1 MRIDKVETV
10 RHEEFPNL
18 LYVLV
23 HTDDGLVGTGETFY
37 GAEAVEAQV
46 HSVAVPL
53 LMGQDPL
60 RIEALNV
67 ALEGYVGYAGSGA
80 ETRARSAVDIALW
93 DLRAQA
99 AQMPLHDTMG
109 GRTRQ
114 SIRTYNTCAGS
125 QYVRRSGQSSDN
137 WGLDAPRSPYEDLQR
152 FLTDAGGLAEELLSE
167 GLTGMKIW
175 PFDTFAERS
184 RGTDISPSELR
195 TALEPFALIR
205 DAVGG
210 DMDVMVELHSLW
222 NVPSARKIIAALG
235 EFAPYWIEDPVRSDL
250 LDGLDAISP
259 AIRST
264 GTMLAAG
271 ETLAQ
276 LGSFAPLVAPGPI
289 DVVTVDLSWCG
300 GITQA
305 VKVAALA
312 AAAGK
317 SIAPHDCTGPV
328 ALVAA
333 THLSVSAPN
342 ALLQESVRAATRGW
356 YKDVVTQMPVFS
368 NGEIA
373 PPAGVGLG
381 TSLQPDFVR
390 SAGARVR
397 AQ

>member
-1 MRIDKVETV
+1 MKIDKVETV
-10 RHEEFPNL
+10 RHDEFPNL

-53 LMGQDPL
+53 LTGQDPL
-60 RIEALNV
+60 RIEAINV
-67 ALEGYVGYAGSGA
+67 ALEGYVGYSGSGA

-99 AQMPLHDTMG
+99 AQMPLYDTMG
-109 GRTRQ
+109 GRTRH

-125 QYVRRSGQSSDN
+125 QYVRRSGQSSEN
-137 WGLDAPRSPYEDLQR
+137 WGLDAPRSRYEDLQR

-167 GLTGMKIW
+167 GVTGMKIW
-175 PFDTFAERS
+175 PFDKFAESS
-184 RGTDISPSELR
+184 RGTDITPSQMR

-205 DAVGG
+205 EAVGD

-222 NVPSARKIIAALG
+222 NVPSARKIIRALG
-235 EFAPYWIEDPVRSDL
+235 EFAPYWIEDPVRSDVL
-250 LDGLDAISP
+250 GGLDAVTP
-259 AIRST
+259 AITST

-271 ETLAQ
+271 ETVAQ
-276 LGSFAPLVAPGPI
+276 VGSFASLAAPGPV
-289 DVVTVDLSWCG
+289 DVVTVDLTWCG

-305 VKVAALA
+305 VKVASVA

-328 ALVAA
+328 SLVAA

-342 ALLQESVRAATRGW
+342 ALLQETVRAATRGW
-356 YKDVVTQMPVFS
+356 YQDVVTQLPVLGG
-368 NGEIA
+368 GEIA

-381 TSLQPDFVR
+381 TCLQPDFLR

>member
-1 MRIDKVETV
+1 MRIDRVETV

-18 LYVLV
+18 LYVLIR
-23 HTDDGLVGTGETFY
+23 TDDGLVGTGETFY
-37 GAEAVEAQV
+37 GADAVEAHV
-46 HSVAVPL
+46 HAVAAPL
-53 LMGQDPL
+53 LLGQDPL

-93 DLRAQA
+93 DIRAQA

-125 QYVRRSGQSSDN
+125 QYVRRSGQSSEN
-137 WGLDAPRSPYEDLQR
+137 WGLDAATSPYEDLKR
-152 FLTDAGGLAEELLSE
+152 FLTDAGGLAEELLGE

-175 PFDTFAERS
+175 PFDTYAERS
-184 RGTDISPSELR
+184 RGTDITPGELR

-205 DAVGG
+205 DAVGA

-222 NVPSARKIIAALG
+222 NVPSARKIVAALA
-235 EFAPYWIEDPVRSDL
+235 EFTPYWVEDPVRSDVL
-250 LDGLDAISP
+250 GGLDAVAPTI
-259 AIRST
+259 AST
-264 GTMLAAG
+264 GTMLASG
-271 ETLAQ
+271 ETVAQ
-276 LGSFAPLVAPGPI
+276 LGAFAPLVAPGPV

-342 ALLQESVRAATRGW
+342 ALVQESVRAAARGW
-356 YKDVVTQMPVFS
+356 YQDVVTQVPVFGDGDIS
-368 NGEIA
+368 
-373 PPAGVGLG
+373 PPSGAGLG
-381 TSLQPDFVR
+381 TALQPDFLR
-390 SAGARVR
+390 SSGARVR
-397 AQ
+397 AG